1 MTKDEIAARIRRG
14 GLALAFDTNALYV
27 DRRLI
32 ALCAQIARCN
42 ERLRQ
47 RGLKPARLIVCAV
60 AHVEKLF
67 DLKQKYRDAFDFG
80 AILDGLRS
88 KGLEIQAF
96 DASHARETAIRLGE
110 RYPST
115 SDWRRAKRQRC
126 IRCVGLDPERVTAPG
141 SGQRCGAAVDW
152 LIGAHAR
159 AEGCVLVTDDAGP
172 EFAGLAERVQLATLS
187 DAVQEI
193 LAELV

>member
-1 MTKDEIAARIRRG
+1 MTRDEIAARFRRG

-27 DRRLI
+27 DRSLI
-32 ALCAQIARCN
+32 GLCAEIERCN

-47 RGLKPARLIVCAV
+47 RDLPPARLIVCAV

-115 SDWRRAKRQRC
+115 EAWHQAKKQRC
-126 IRCVGLDPERVTAPG
+126 IRCVGLDPGRVGAPD
-141 SGQRCGAAVDW
+141 SGQRCGATVDW

-159 AEGCVLVTDDAGP
+159 AEGCVLVTDDSGP
-172 EFAGLAERVQLATLS
+172 EFTGLADRVQFATLAA
-187 DAVQEI
+187 AVHEI
-193 LAELV
+193 LAGPV